1 MPAVPQAARPLRGR
15 DAELGTVLAALR
27 HAQSGRSA
35 LVVVRGEPGIGKSAL
50 LGASVDQASALGF
63 TATAAAAHETDELS
77 PLASLGPALRCGPVP
92 LLNSQQF
99 LDLAP
104 LTVQPLWLAEHLA
117 VLLQRRAGSTPLLIA
132 LDDAQWA
139 DPLTTF
145 VLRIL
150 LGRLRSAPIAFLLGT
165 RPAAGGPADQVVGG
179 MERNRWVRWI
189 DLAPLRDEAVLAVA
203 VDHLGHAADPEL
215 AQRLL
220 GTRGNPFLAV
230 ALLRGLIGPDD
241 AGDHGDDLPT
251 GLLDGVRRRTASASE
266 RCRALLRAAG
276 VLGVQSRLDDLAQLL
291 GEPATQLT
299 GPLEEAIG
307 LGLLTDDGVTITFR
321 NELLRRAVYQDMPPS
336 ARAAMHRSVVA
347 HLIASG
353 RGHAAAAPH
362 VLASAVPGDATA
374 VRVLQRAAKELLRT
388 MAVTAV
394 TLIQRAFEL
403 VADDDPEREEVAR
416 DVVTIL
422 VTARHHDEAAVFV
435 DRLLQ
440 GAVSPGTAAVTQ
452 LSLAPH
458 LWSTGRLGELAGR
471 TRDPRFTGAAPALR
485 ARLAAYAAL
494 ATGSDAGELAPDPVA
509 RSLQLV
515 ARAEQAERADECG
528 AARGY
533 YEQARAAAE
542 EGLGEDGPGEAGSL
556 HASRLELRELLVRGR
571 LDDINGALARLADL
585 DAHGIDSDPWQAP
598 RVAVVRAVLE
608 LGAGRLGAAQAAATA
623 ALQWSGDI
631 GDTVD
636 ARLWHVLVLVAF
648 HRGEPSEARS
658 RIADAERRGVPVPVG
673 RALLALDEDEPRAA
687 AGLVRELAAG
697 AVPWP
702 EELLVE
708 AACAA
713 HRCGDSDTLHAADDV
728 LGALAARNPGVAS
741 MAGAAALTHGLLIG
755 KPDGAVDLLRQAPRP
770 LLLARSEEE
779 VGRAA
784 LDRGDPSS
792 AESLQRARDGFAACG
807 ATAAVLR
814 VQRLLQPVGARRPR
828 GSAESRPRAATGWE
842 SLTTMERRVAGLI
855 ADGHTNR
862 SAAAELHLSPSTINT
877 HLRAVFTKLGVHSRV
892 QLAKLVLSRADEP
905 GTGPALHHEG

>member
-1 MPAVPQAARPLRGR
+1 MPAPHQAAQPLRGR

-50 LGASVDQASALGF
+50 LDASADQATALGF
-63 TATAAAAHETDELS
+63 TAAVAAAHETDELS
-77 PLASLGPALRCGPVP
+77 PLASLGPALRCGPAPV
-92 LLNSQQF
+92 LDSQEF

-104 LTVQPLWLAEHLA
+104 LTAQPLWLVEHLA
-117 VLLQRRAGSTPLLIA
+117 VLLQRRTGSTPLLIA

-139 DPLTTF
+139 DPLTAF
-145 VLRIL
+145 VLRVL
-150 LGRLRSAPIAFLLGT
+150 VGRLRSAPIAFLLGT
-165 RPAAGGPADQVVGG
+165 RPTAGGPADQVVGG
-179 MERNRWVRWI
+179 LERSRWVRWI

-203 VDHLGHAADPEL
+203 VDHLGHAAGPEL

-241 AGDHGDDLPT
+241 AGDHGDDLPA
-251 GLLDGVRRRTASASE
+251 GLLDGVRRRTAGTSE

-276 VLGVQSRLDDLAQLL
+276 VLGVQSRLDDLAHLL

-321 NELLRRAVYQDMPPS
+321 HELLRRAVYQDMPPS
-336 ARAAMHRSVVA
+336 VRAVMHRSVAA

-374 VRVLQRAAKELLRT
+374 VRVLQRAAKELLGT
-388 MAVTAV
+388 MALTAV
-394 TLIQRAFEL
+394 TIIRRAFEL
-403 VADDDPEREEVAR
+403 VADDDPEREQLAR
-416 DVVTIL
+416 DVVAIL
-422 VTARHHDEAAVFV
+422 VTARHHDEAAAFV

-440 GAVSPGTAAVTQ
+440 DPAVSPGTAAVTQ

-458 LWSTGRLGELAGR
+458 LWSTGRLDELAGR
-471 TRDPRFTGAAPALR
+471 TRDARFAGAAPALR

-494 ATGSDAGELAPDPVA
+494 ATGSDGGELAPDPVA

-515 ARAEQAERADECG
+515 ARAEQAERADEYG

-542 EGLGEDGPGEAGSL
+542 EGAGEAGSL
-556 HASRLELRELLVRGR
+556 PTSRLELRELLVRGR
-571 LDDINGALARLADL
+571 LDDIDGALARLADL
-585 DAHGIDSDPWQAP
+585 DAHGADSDSWQAP
-598 RVAVVRAVLE
+598 QVSLVRAVLE
-608 LGAGRLGAAQAAATA
+608 LGVGRLDAAQAAATA
-623 ALQWSGDI
+623 ALRRSGDL
-631 GDTVD
+631 GDAAVD
-636 ARLWHVLVLVAF
+636 PRLWHVLTLVAL
-648 HRGEPSEARS
+648 HRGELSEVRS
-658 RIADAERRGVPVPVG
+658 RIAEAERRGVPVPVG
-673 RALLALDEDEPRAA
+673 QALLAFAEDEPDAA

-713 HRCGDSDTLHAADDV
+713 HRCGDGDTLHAADDV

-741 MAGAAALTHGLLIG
+741 MAGAAALTHGLVIG
-755 KPDGAVDLLRQAPRP
+755 KPVGAVDLLREARRP

-784 LDRGDPSS
+784 LDEGDPSG

-814 VQRLLQPVGARRPR
+814 VQRLLQPAGARRPR

-842 SLTTMERRVAGLI
+842 SLTTMERRVAELI
-855 ADGHTNR
+855 CDGHTNR

-892 QLAKLVLSRADEP
+892 QLAKLVLSRPDEP
-905 GTGPALHHEG
+905 GTGPARHHDG